1 MPLTNC
7 KVESKLKWTRYCVL
21 PVAGNENNI
30 NEDTNANN
38 TNFTMKD
45 TKLYVHLVTLSTRD
59 NQQLSTLL
67 NKGFERSVYWNEYKT
82 KSENKNTKNEFRYFL
97 ESNVVGV
104 NRLFLLV
111 YPNRNNNSKIL
122 FSG

>member
-1 MPLTNC
+1 MTNC
-7 KVESKLKWTRYCVL
+7 KVESKLRWTRYSVL
-21 PVAGNENNI
+21 PVADNESNI